1 MLRIKANFNIYGSI
15 KKSIKFPQED
25 HGSEIQEF
33 FECNWI
39 IKFWRREWQ
48 VFFVIIL
55 KSYNVTVK
63 FNWLFFDVSKKIAK
77 LSYLSELVSSSAS
90 FNVIADIIF
99 PGSSEYY
106 LNWNYF
112 SHYNSA
118 KGKIPFP
125 ADFTFTILAVG
136 EKFYPRQV
144 TMQWRTFCLSLCL
157 TILVSLATDKLCR
170 IAFLQYHCNSIIRS
184 KLFISA

>member
-1 MLRIKANFNIYGSI
+1 
-15 KKSIKFPQED
+15 
-25 HGSEIQEF
+25 
-33 FECNWI
+33 
-39 IKFWRREWQ
+39 
-48 VFFVIIL
+48 
-55 KSYNVTVK
+55 
-63 FNWLFFDVSKKIAK
+63 LFFDVPEKIAK

-112 SHYNSA
+112 SHYNPA

-125 ADFTFTILAVG
+125 ADFTFAILAVG

-144 TMQWRTFCLSLCL
+144 TTRWRTFRSSACL
-157 TILVSLATDKLCR
+157 TILVLFTIDKLCP
-170 IAFLQYHCNSIIRS
+170 IAICQQPIACCNSNT
-184 KLFISA
+184 LN